1 MPIHQNATLLK
12 GQHPPSP
19 AEMAEIVNLP
29 CHEDIS
35 TPMHMPMGT
44 SPKIPYAITMSI
56 GFHPYT
62 NSNQCAIQRRVHINA
77 DGSRKFT
84 IGESAPAYQSLYG
97 ENEGRTVTLSREHS
111 PTHTLPEVVR
121 RIFDHNNPRIS

>member
-1 MPIHQNATLLK
+1 LDQSRGGGGVSWSNPRKYQERTSPGGGDNAKSNPKEVDNAKSNPKEADDAKSNPLLQPDFNGAESIFMPIHQNATLLK

-29 CHEDIS
+29 CHKDIS

-62 NSNQCAIQRRVHINA
+62 N
-77 DGSRKFT
+77 
-84 IGESAPAYQSLYG
+84 
-97 ENEGRTVTLSREHS
+97 
-111 PTHTLPEVVR
+111 
-121 RIFDHNNPRIS
+121 